1 MDVVGISRQ
10 IAMEFDTPDFAV
22 YLRSTISREVARSR
36 YRRFVMA
43 LFKDQF
49 GRDQSTSD
57 AGSKP
62 PEKVSVL
69 SAVSEPAAR
78 PAAAAT
84 RADGTMKE
92 SVIAAGL
99 TIEGKI
105 EGAGHVRIAGDFKGD
120 VNVQGNLTIEPGA
133 HLTGGV
139 KADTVVV
146 GGQLDGNIDASSR
159 VELLQTGVFNGELKA
174 GSLTVAA
181 GSRMRGKAEFGWDE
195 KPKH

>member
-1 MDVVGISRQ
+1 
-10 IAMEFDTPDFAV
+10 
-22 YLRSTISREVARSR
+22 
-36 YRRFVMA
+36 MA
-43 LFKDQF
+43 LWNDQA
-49 GRDQSTSD
+49 GREKNIPEPATK
-57 AGSKP
+57 A

-69 SAVSEPAAR
+69 SAVGEPAPR
-78 PAAAAT
+78 PAAT
-84 RADGTMKE
+84 QNRADASTKE
-92 SVIAAGL
+92 SIIAAGL
-99 TIEGKI
+99 IIEGKI

-120 VNVQGNLTIEPGA
+120 VNVQGNLTIEAGA

-146 GGQLDGNIDASSR
+146 GGQLDGNIDAASR
-159 VELLQTGVFNGELKA
+159 VELLSTGVLNGELKA

>member
-1 MDVVGISRQ
+1 
-10 IAMEFDTPDFAV
+10 
-22 YLRSTISREVARSR
+22 
-36 YRRFVMA
+36 MA
-43 LFKDQF
+43 LWKDQF
-49 GRDQSTSD
+49 GREQSGPEPV
-57 AGSKP
+57 AKA
-62 PEKVSVL
+62 PEKAAVL
-69 SAVSEPAAR
+69 AAVGEPAAR
-78 PAAAAT
+78 PAAT
-84 RADGTMKE
+84 QNRADGAMKE

-105 EGAGHVRIAGDFKGD
+105 EGTGHVRIAGDFKGD

-146 GGQLDGNIDASSR
+146 GGQLDGNIDAASR
-159 VELLQTGVFNGELKA
+159 VELLQTGVLNGELKA

-195 KPKH
+195 KPNKH

>member
-1 MDVVGISRQ
+1 
-10 IAMEFDTPDFAV
+10 
-22 YLRSTISREVARSR
+22 
-36 YRRFVMA
+36 MA
-43 LFKDQF
+43 LWKDQT
-49 GRDQSTSD
+49 GREHSGPDPG
-57 AGSKP
+57 AKA

-69 SAVSEPAAR
+69 NAVGEPPTR
-78 PAAAAT
+78 PAASHARTDAPT
-84 RADGTMKE
+84 KE

-120 VNVQGNLTIEPGA
+120 VNVQGNLTIEAGA

-139 KADTVVV
+139 KADTVIV
-146 GGQLDGNIDASSR
+146 GGQLDGNIDAASR
-159 VELLQTGVFNGELKA
+159 VELLQTGVLNGELKA
-174 GSLTVAA
+174 GSLIVAA